1 MLMTR
6 DRPAP
11 VTRRF
16 LESLSFQ
23 LLGILAASLG
33 APFLYVALQ
42 PLESV
47 TEATI
52 INSAIASFSAA
63 VVALFLYRRVTSF
76 PGTSGF
82 AFIIPTYSITYG
94 FAIAVMLGARLAYS
108 GSMLTSG
115 YIASMAFGFYATHL
129 AQRYARRQFYL
140 VPFGNTDIAR
150 DSASNVDWIVL
161 HEPQVP
167 PHDRHGAIVADLRY
181 DMDPE
186 WERMLA
192 SAAIS
197 GRVVYHTKQ
206 LHESLTG
213 KVEIEHL
220 SENSFG
226 SLLPNL
232 AYRKIKRA
240 VDIVVSAVALPVLLI
255 PFIGLAI
262 WIMLDSPGPAFFRQE
277 RMGFRAK
284 PFKVIKFRTMEH
296 RKPAPGAARD
306 EAITEHDDSRI
317 TRVGR
322 LLRRTRVDEFPQ
334 LWNVLIGEMSLIG
347 PRPEAL
353 PLSNWYEQELPFY
366 SYRHIVRPGIT
377 GWAQVNQGHVAA
389 LGDVHIKLH
398 YDFYYIKHFS
408 AWIDILITLRTV
420 GTMLTGFGSK

>member
-1 MLMTR
+1 MTR
-6 DRPAP
+6 DRAPP

-23 LLGILAASLG
+23 LMGIFAASLG
-33 APFLYVALQ
+33 APFVYLAFQ
-42 PLESV
+42 PLQHLG
-47 TEATI
+47 EATI

-82 AFIIPTYSITYG
+82 AFIIPTYSVTFG
-94 FAIAVMLGARLAYS
+94 VAIAVMLFGRLAYS
-108 GSMLTSG
+108 GSMLLSG
-115 YIASMAFGFYATHL
+115 YLASMAFGFYATHL
-129 AQRYARRQFYL
+129 MQKFARRQFYL
-140 VPFGNTDIAR
+140 VPFGNIDIAS
-150 DSASNVDWIVL
+150 DETANVEWIVMQT
-161 HEPQVP
+161 PQMP
-167 PHDRHGAIVADLRY
+167 DYDRHGAIVADLRY

-240 VDIVVSAVALPVLLI
+240 GDILASVLALPLLI
-255 PFIGLAI
+255 VPFIALAI
-262 WIMLDSPGPAFFRQE
+262 WIKLDSPGPAFFRQE

-284 PFKVIKFRTMEH
+284 PFKVIKFRTMTH
-296 RKPAPGAARD
+296 RPAGAEGERD
-306 EAITEHDDSRI
+306 DAITMHDDARI

-322 LLRRTRVDEFPQ
+322 FLRRTRIDELPQ

-353 PLSNWYEQELPFY
+353 PLSEWYEKELPFY

-408 AWIDILITLRTV
+408 AWLDILIMLRTV

>member
-1 MLMTR
+1 MTR
-6 DRPAP
+6 DRAPP

-23 LLGILAASLG
+23 LMGIIAASLG
-33 APFLYVALQ
+33 APMLYVVLQ
-42 PLESV
+42 PLDHLG
-47 TEATI
+47 EATV
-52 INSAIASFSAA
+52 INGAIASLTSATI
-63 VVALFLYRRVTSF
+63 ALFLYRRVTSF
-76 PGTSGF
+76 PGTRGF
-82 AFIIPTYSITYG
+82 AYIIPTYSVTFG
-94 FAIAVMLGARLAYS
+94 LAIAIMLGLRLPYS
-108 GSMLTSG
+108 GAMLIAG
-115 YIASMAFGFYATHL
+115 YTASMAFGFFATHL
-129 AQRYARRQFYL
+129 AQRFARRQFYL
-140 VPFGNTDIAR
+140 VPFGNIEIAK
-150 DSASNVDWIVL
+150 DETSNVEWIVL
-161 HEPQVP
+161 HTPDVP
-167 PHDRHGAIVADLRY
+167 DHDRHGAIVADLRH
-181 DMDPE
+181 DHPPE

-192 SAAIS
+192 VAAIS

-240 VDIVVSAVALPVLLI
+240 GDILMAAVALPLLI
-255 PFIGLAI
+255 VPFALLAI
-262 WIMLDSPGPAFFRQE
+262 WIRIDSPGPALFRQE
-277 RMGFRAK
+277 RMGYRAK
-284 PFKVIKFRTMEH
+284 PFQVIKFRTMEE
-296 RKPAPGAARD
+296 RDSKPSSDAAH
-306 EAITEHDDSRI
+306 EAITQHDDNRI

-322 LLRRTRVDEFPQ
+322 FLRRTRIDELPQ

-353 PLSNWYEQELPFY
+353 ALSEWYERELPFY
-366 SYRHIVRPGIT
+366 VYRHIVRPGIT

-408 AWIDILITLRTV
+408 AWLDILIMMRTV
-420 GTMLTGFGSK
+420 STLLTGFGSK

>member
-1 MLMTR
+1 MTR
-6 DRPAP
+6 ELAQP

-16 LESLSFQ
+16 LESLTFQ
-23 LLGILAASLG
+23 LMGIFAASLG

-63 VVALFLYRRVTSF
+63 VAALFLYRRVTSF

-82 AFIIPTYSITYG
+82 AFIIPTYSMTYG
-94 FAIAVMLGARLAYS
+94 AAIAVMLGLRLAYS

-115 YIASMAFGFYATHL
+115 YIVSMAFGFYASHL
-129 AQRYARRQFYL
+129 TQRFARRKFYL
-140 VPFGNTDIAR
+140 VPFGNTDIAT
-150 DSASNVDWIVL
+150 DSSSNIEWIVL

-167 PHDRHGAIVADLRY
+167 QHDRHGAIVADLRY

-240 VDIVVSAVALPVLLI
+240 VDIIVSAVALPVLAI
-255 PFIGLAI
+255 PFLALAI
-262 WIMLDSPGPAFFRQE
+262 WIRIDSPGPSFFRQE

-284 PFKVIKFRTMEH
+284 PFKVIKFRTMSH
-296 RKPAPGAARD
+296 RPRSAERD
-306 EAITEHDDSRI
+306 DAITEHDDSRI

-322 LLRRTRVDEFPQ
+322 FLRRTRIDEFPQ

-353 PLSNWYEQELPFY
+353 ALSQWYEAELPFY
-366 SYRHIVRPGIT
+366 VYRHIVRPGIT

-408 AWIDILITLRTV
+408 AWLDILITLRTV